1 MISTKYMKT
10 ARAVAILAI
19 LVLTTGCAPDTT
31 NDTDASGTT
40 DRRDASSAPVAVR
53 VQQPENRTLER
64 RISYVGTVFAGQ
76 EVPIIARVQGTLVE
90 LPVREGQSFARG
102 TELARLD
109 SPEMEAAVERL
120 RAEVDYWS
128 SRNETDRRLVEQGA
142 LAPEQADSSERALRT
157 ARAGLD
163 EATAQLA
170 KTVVTAPFDG
180 TVLDWPAEIGQPVM
194 PGQPLILIGDASREI
209 RVDVVEEDLQRGIR
223 EGTSV
228 ELSVSSD
235 RVLPSVVT
243 SVAPA
248 SSGPART
255 FTVTVAIPT
264 SEVASTELPRKGSSI
279 RADFIVDRR
288 ESTLAVP
295 LRAVADRDR
304 DPHLF
309 VVTEDTAH
317 RRSVTPG
324 ISQGG
329 WIAVEFD
336 WNGTDP
342 VAVTNL
348 NTLRD
353 GAPVYAVSSA
363 GSAGSAGSDAGQ
375 GGN

>member
-1 MISTKYMKT
+1 MKLSKYVNT
-10 ARAVAILAI
+10 AKAVAILAA
-19 LVLTTGCAPDTT
+19 LFLTTGCAPNTT
-31 NDTDASGTT
+31 DSNDASGTAG
-40 DRRDASSAPVAVR
+40 RPQPSAAPVAVR
-53 VQQPENRTLER
+53 VQQPEYRTLER

-90 LPVREGQSFARG
+90 LPVREGQSFVRG
-102 TELARLD
+102 TVLARLD

-180 TVLDWPAEIGQPVM
+180 NVLDWPAEIGQPVM
-194 PGQPLILIGDASREI
+194 PGQPLILIGDASREV
-209 RVDVVEEDLQRGIR
+209 RTDVVEEDLQRGIR
-223 EGTSV
+223 EGTPM
-228 ELSVSSD
+228 ELSLAPDRILSSA
-235 RVLPSVVT
+235 VT

-255 FTVTVAIPT
+255 FTVTVAIP
-264 SEVASTELPRKGSSI
+264 VAGDPSSATELPRKGSSI

-295 LRAVADRDR
+295 LRAVADRDGAA
-304 DPHLF
+304 HLF

-317 RRSVTPG
+317 QRSVTPG

-329 WIAVEFD
+329 WIAVDFD
-336 WNGTDP
+336 WNGADP

-353 GAPVYAVSSA
+353 GASVYAVSA
-363 GSAGSAGSDAGQ
+363 DAANIAGQ